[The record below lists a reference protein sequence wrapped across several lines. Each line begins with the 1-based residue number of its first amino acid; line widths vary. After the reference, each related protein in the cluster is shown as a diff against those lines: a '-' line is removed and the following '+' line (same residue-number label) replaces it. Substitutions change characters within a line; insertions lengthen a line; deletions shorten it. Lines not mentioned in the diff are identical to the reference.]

1 MPFTDFIKTTVQLS
15 AGAATTLAAITVLS
29 TRASDDPSAA
39 TFAFLWW
46 AVAAL
51 IGYALGARSRPS
63 KAVGELLASART
75 VSMLPEQRPGLIIV
89 SRLWP
94 LLVSTLVAGVLGVL
108 ASQIPAVAAG
118 FAIIAALAWRNQYR
132 AILAIERR
140 DGVRFHVDRSSPW
153 RTIKLTRTP
162 GFKVFLPT

>member
-1 MPFTDFIKTTVQLS
+1 MPFTDFIKTTIQLS

-39 TFAFLWW
+39 TFAFIWW

-51 IGYALGARSRPS
+51 IGFAFGARSRPS
-63 KAVGELLASART
+63 VAVGRLLASART
-75 VSMLPEQRPGLIIV
+75 VNMLPQQRPGVIIV

-94 LLVSTLVAGVLGVL
+94 LLVSTLVAGMLGVL

-118 FAIIAALAWRNQYR
+118 FAIIAALAWRHQYR
-132 AILAIERR
+132 AVLAVEGR
-140 DGVRFHVDRSSPW
+140 DGVRFHVDRTSPW
-153 RTIKLTRTP
+153 RPIALTRTP
-162 GFKVFLPT
+162 GFKVYLPS